1 MDTIDDSLRDSV
13 FNEKKSIF
21 EKKAQNVSIIFYQ
34 TSIWELS
41 LYKIFSDIFSENI
54 KNSENIKKFLENYLL
69 NIDAEEVF
77 LYNKKTSLFIS
88 SFTNKEIKDE
98 KRFEK
103 ICISLKKLSN
113 RLKNSEKR
121 FKEMTINNRMNTI
134 YLTEFNEFCYI
145 IVILPKNK
153 NLELAKLNI
162 DIGRKVFEQEIKNI
176 N

>member
-1 MDTIDDSLRDSV
+1 M
-13 FNEKKSIF
+13 KKI
-21 EKKAQNVSIIFYQ
+21 
-34 TSIWELS
+34 
-41 LYKIFSDIFSENI
+41 
-54 KNSENIKKFLENYLL
+54 
-69 NIDAEEVF
+69 
-77 LYNKKTSLFIS
+77 
-88 SFTNKEIKDE
+88 
-98 KRFEK
+98 
-103 ICISLKKLSN
+103 SN